1 MRSLLLYICIAA
13 TLISCSTS
21 KKLQYNFESQN
32 IVDSVTAGLQK
43 YQNNHGGDFL
53 KVKWF
58 ALVRNTNDGF
68 EIIINENTGKENFPF
83 KSLIKKTNRFI
94 NVGNQLNIPVI
105 FDIDFISDDFKK
117 ITRGTVNFGGYFFK
131 IIKDETGQ
139 YRVSETG
146 VLF

>member
-1 MRSLLLYICIAA
+1 MKSLLTYLSV
-13 TLISCSTS
+13 ISLLFGCVAS
-21 KKLQYNFESQN
+21 KKIQYDFESQN

-43 YQNNHGGDFL
+43 YQNDHGGDFL

-94 NVGNQLNIPVI
+94 NVGNQLTIPVI